1 MLVSEKIIAFVK
13 LGLVL
18 EDSSLPTILFRPL
31 KFEAE

>member
-18 EDSSLPTILFRPL
+18 EDSSLPTILSEPL
-31 KFEAE
+31 KFAAE